1 MRLLKDISHLE
12 FIIQD
17 DYELDEIILKY
28 GSTGDQIEEH
38 LNANVK
44 DKIEIKR
51 FFKCVDFYWTGENE
65 SEEIEYTITKEEYFR
80 AIENNDGDFYYLTG
94 LNYDDFLNDFDFQ
107 RFNFIYE
114 QTIIGDLFSET
125 IESIENA
132 VFSAI
137 KDSNAKMILNSLIQY
152 LSDSNWFLKKFRN
165 DDFSARH
172 IKSNKIQKEICS
184 YFIHYNTLLLKILKY
199 NYKYIFPDF
208 VSIIDEIIF
217 ENINI
222 KNFKEIPL
230 LEDIVKSCEETQIN
244 ETFFQCDE
252 NSRNRQI
259 LSLLKFSNK
268 YIVANQEQVGLSGN
282 LRDVNSGE
290 ADGIIKDLNQRTIS
304 YIEFFNLSSTKTSY
318 ENHSTTKSVIT
329 GHINKLENRY
339 DINLGLPIKF
349 VVIYYNVGDNSFGVE
364 SNKYKEF
371 IEKGECFK
379 FKLNEIHEINIP
391 STSGVANTG
400 IRIFKTLHNRDEKNV
415 FLYHVLVRFPKKKK
429 ESKQ

>member
-38 LNANVK
+38 LNGNVK
-44 DKIEIKR
+44 NRIEIKR
-51 FFKCVDFYWTGENE
+51 FFKCVEYYQIGENDYDITE
-65 SEEIEYTITKEEYFR
+65 CNITKEAYFK
-80 AIENNDGDFYYLTG
+80 AVEENYGDFIYLTG
-94 LNYDDFLNDFDFQ
+94 LNYEDFLDDFDSHRFDSFFEEIVL
-107 RFNFIYE
+107 R
-114 QTIIGDLFSET
+114 DLFIET
-125 IESIENA
+125 IESIENV
-132 VFSAI
+132 VFNAI

-152 LSDSNWFLKKFRN
+152 LSDSIWFLKKFKN

-172 IKSNKIQKEICS
+172 DKSNKIQKELCG
-184 YFIHYNTLLLKILKY
+184 YFIHYNTLLLKVLKY

-208 VSIIDEIIF
+208 VSIIDDIIF

-222 KNFKEIPL
+222 KNFREIPL

-282 LRDVNSGE
+282 LKDINSGE

-304 YIEFFNLSSTKTSY
+304 YVEFFNLSSTKISY
-318 ENHSTTKSVIT
+318 KNHSTAKNVIT
-329 GHINKLENRY
+329 EHINKLENRY

-415 FLYHVLVRFPKKKK
+415 SLYHILVRFPKKKK
-429 ESKQ
+429 KLK